1 MKRSD
6 ISTLT
11 VLSAALNA
19 HRIKGSGK
27 MTWEYILEETGAPLK
42 IIYAA
47 MDREDRAGYLE
58 WGVSLRTAWLSE
70 KGKDKLLELFNNNV
84 DELFDKMDK
93 KGHRQ

>member
-11 VLSAALNA
+11 VLSAALEA
-19 HRIKGSGK
+19 HRGGVRKA
-27 MTWEYILEETGAPLK
+27 TWEYILEKTNTPMK

-84 DELFDKMDK
+84 DELFDKIDK